1 MSYKTVYKIE
11 VATNSSKE
19 QEIAQYEYL
28 KKIDAELFVE
38 ELKRNLKLNFYK
50 EIYQEVYDCT
60 HYTLIYSRGILSFK
74 KTVKITFW
82 EERKED
88 HSKFQESMMD
98 FAKAISDLGKE
109 FKL

>member
-1 MSYKTVYKIE
+1 MNYKTVYKIE
-11 VATNSSKE
+11 VVTTSGKE
-19 QEIAQYEYL
+19 QEITQHEYTE
-28 KKIDAELFVE
+28 KVDAELFVE
-38 ELKRNLKLNFYK
+38 DLKRSLKSRFYK

-88 HSKFQESMMD
+88 HSKFQENMMD

-109 FKL
+109 FKV